1 MRKFSKIV
9 LGAAA
14 VLGVA
19 GLGLTAG
26 GVGMGATMDD
36 MRYEGS
42 SVQKVVNRMVR
53 VAESLNDH
61 DDWDDDDWDDHDD
74 WDDDDWEIE
83 DIAPAGKD
91 GTYELE
97 NISSMDIELNYDE
110 LILQEYDGKNV
121 KVSISGDY
129 TDKVRVTTEG
139 TELKIE
145 SKGKTKPEERQVVV
159 RYPAGMEFT
168 EVNIDVEAGTATLE
182 NDLNTR
188 EFSASVGAGT
198 LENYGAI
205 SAREADIEVGVGTL
219 ALTDLD
225 TEYIDAECGIGTME
239 LEAAGKKTDYNYRL
253 SCGAGTLSL
262 EDEEFAGL
270 GGRKIVD
277 NDGAVRKMQ
286 LECGMGTLEVSF
298 TE

>member
-1 MRKFSKIV
+1 M
-9 LGAAA
+9 
-14 VLGVA
+14 
-19 GLGLTAG
+19 
-26 GVGMGATMDD
+26 
-36 MRYEGS
+36 
-42 SVQKVVNRMVR
+42 
-53 VAESLNDH
+53 
-61 DDWDDDDWDDHDD
+61 
-74 WDDDDWEIE
+74 
-83 DIAPAGKD
+83 
-91 GTYELE
+91 
-97 NISSMDIELNYDE
+97 
-110 LILQEYDGKNV
+110 
-121 KVSISGDY
+121 
-129 TDKVRVTTEG
+129 
-139 TELKIE
+139 
-145 SKGKTKPEERQVVV
+145 VV

-225 TEYIDAECGIGTME
+225 AEYIDAECGIGTME

-270 GGRKIVD
+270 GGSKIVD
-277 NDGAVRKMQ
+277 NDGAARKMQ

>member
-1 MRKFSKIV
+1 M
-9 LGAAA
+9 
-14 VLGVA
+14 
-19 GLGLTAG
+19 
-26 GVGMGATMDD
+26 
-36 MRYEGS
+36 
-42 SVQKVVNRMVR
+42 
-53 VAESLNDH
+53 
-61 DDWDDDDWDDHDD
+61 
-74 WDDDDWEIE
+74 DDDDWEIE

-182 NDLNTR
+182 NNLNTR

-225 TEYIDAECGIGTME
+225 AEYIDAECGIGTME

-270 GGRKIVD
+270 GGSKIVD

>member
-1 MRKFSKIV
+1 
-9 LGAAA
+9 
-14 VLGVA
+14 
-19 GLGLTAG
+19 
-26 GVGMGATMDD
+26 
-36 MRYEGS
+36 
-42 SVQKVVNRMVR
+42 
-53 VAESLNDH
+53 
-61 DDWDDDDWDDHDD
+61 
-74 WDDDDWEIE
+74 
-83 DIAPAGKD
+83 
-91 GTYELE
+91 
-97 NISSMDIELNYDE
+97 MDIELNYDE

-159 RYPAGMEFT
+159 LYPAGMEFT
-168 EVNIDVEAGTATLE
+168 EVNIDVEAGTATLDD
-182 NDLNTR
+182 DLNTR
-188 EFSASVGAGT
+188 EFSVSVGAGT

-205 SAREADIEVGVGTL
+205 TAREADVEVGVGTSS
-219 ALTDLD
+219 LTDLD
-225 TEYIDAECGIGTME
+225 AEYIEAECGIGTME

-270 GGRKIVD
+270 GGSKIVD
-277 NDGAVRKMQ
+277 NDGAARKMQ

>member
-1 MRKFSKIV
+1 MRKFSKVV

-26 GVGMGATMDD
+26 GVAMGATMDD

-53 VAESLNDH
+53 VAESM
-61 DDWDDDDWDDHDD
+61 DDDHWDDHDD
-74 WDDDDWEIE
+74 WDDDDWESE

-91 GTYELE
+91 GIYELE

-129 TDKVRVTTEG
+129 TDKVKVSTEG

-159 RYPAGMEFT
+159 LYPAGMEFT
-168 EVNIDVEAGTATLE
+168 EVNIDVEAGTAALDH
-182 NDLNTR
+182 DLNTR

-198 LENYGAI
+198 LENSGVI
-205 SAREADIEVGVGTL
+205 SAREADIEVGVGILTL
-219 ALTDLD
+219 TGLD
-225 TEYIDAECGIGTME
+225 AEYIEAECGIGTME
-239 LEAAGKKTDYNYRL
+239 LEATGKKTDYNYRL

-262 EDEEFAGL
+262 EGEEFSGL
-270 GGRKIVD
+270 GASKIVD
-277 NDGAVRKMQ
+277 NDGGARKMR
-286 LECGMGTLEVSF
+286 LECGMGTLDVSF